1 VRPLRETGEP
11 SAALNWPPLAR
22 FVLAEARIA
31 AFAERKGPATLAVY
45 EFVRFGVKQGWAC
58 LFGALML
65 AMIIAT
71 HLWYPAAAPLAR
83 YDALVV
89 GAVTI
94 QIVLLATRLERWDEA
109 AAILIFHVVG
119 TGMEVFKTAVG
130 SWTYPE
136 PSLLRLGGV
145 PLFTGFM
152 YAAIGSYLAR
162 VWRLF
167 DFRFTRHPPL
177 DWAAILALAIYVNFF
192 SHHFLPDIRLWLI
205 GAAVVMF
212 GWTQVYF
219 RIWKRHRHMPLLLGF
234 TLVALFIWFAENV
247 GTGMNVWRY
256 PSQRHHWSMVP
267 LAKLEAWF
275 LLMIVSYTLVAFVA
289 RPKGHGRRKP
299 SLVDT
304 PLAPERARL

>member
-1 VRPLRETGEP
+1 
-11 SAALNWPPLAR
+11 
-22 FVLAEARIA
+22 
-31 AFAERKGPATLAVY
+31 
-45 EFVRFGVKQGWAC
+45 
-58 LFGALML
+58 
-65 AMIIAT
+65 
-71 HLWYPAAAPLAR
+71 
-83 YDALVV
+83 
-89 GAVTI
+89 
-94 QIVLLATRLERWDEA
+94 
-109 AAILIFHVVG
+109 
-119 TGMEVFKTAVG
+119 
-130 SWTYPE
+130 
-136 PSLLRLGGV
+136 
-145 PLFTGFM
+145 M

-234 TLVALFIWFAENV
+234 TLVALFIWFAENI

-289 RPKGHGRRKP
+289 RPKGHGRRTP